1 MSYVRWKIKTIIMKA
16 EEFYRLNKYGKRMEN
31 EYFIAMDKQSLFR
44 LMEAYAKMK
53 VDENTNVKI
62 GLREQKMNY
71 SKILK
76 HN

>member
-1 MSYVRWKIKTIIMKA
+1 MGA

-44 LMEAYAKMK
+44 LMEAYAKIK
-53 VDENTNVKI
+53 RDENKNIDLEITKNKVSF
-62 GLREQKMNY
+62 

>member
-1 MSYVRWKIKTIIMKA
+1 MKA
-16 EEFYRLNKYGKRMEN
+16 EEFYRLNKFGKRMEN
-31 EYFIAMDKQSLFR
+31 EYFIAMDKESLFR

-53 VDENTNVKI
+53 LDENTNTNVRLRDNKI
-62 GLREQKMNY
+62 NY